1 MNHFLRA
8 LRNLWTVLDG
18 RHAPNP
24 VRDVPEAIEDDPGPR
39 ALPYPIVTAILDAL
53 PDVTR
58 PVKGGSVPAGS
69 QTKARLTVMAWTGVA
84 QSQLMRL
91 RPEDVDLAG
100 RTIYIRGR
108 RKGRGSTG
116 ARKPITTQA
125 VTALERFAA
134 LDCWGPFS
142 RDSMRRSFHRA
153 CKRVET
159 DLRERGTTI
168 DLSRARPYDLRH
180 AHATALLEATGD
192 LQVTQRLML
201 HADPRTTARYAK
213 AAIDPMLEAAVAAFE
228 ARVGGSKSG

>member
-100 RTIYIRGR
+100 RTILYTGPAQGPWVDGCSEAHHHPGR
-108 RKGRGSTG
+108 DG
-116 ARKPITTQA
+116 ARA
-125 VTALERFAA
+125 V
-134 LDCWGPFS
+134 
-142 RDSMRRSFHRA
+142 RRTRLLGS
-153 CKRVET
+153 V
-159 DLRERGTTI
+159 
-168 DLSRARPYDLRH
+168 LSRLD
-180 AHATALLEATGD
+180 AT
-192 LQVTQRLML
+192 
-201 HADPRTTARYAK
+201 
-213 AAIDPMLEAAVAAFE
+213 
-228 ARVGGSKSG
+228 